1 MVFVT
6 IRPVISRV
14 HSFVLQGID
23 AVACEIEADLS
34 PVGLPKTT
42 VVGLPDTAVK
52 ESMERVRTAVLNSGY
67 RFPQTRITINLAPA
81 DVKKE
86 GPVYDLPFAVAL
98 LRAEGAIQPSM
109 DGRPR
114 IDDFLIAGELA
125 LDGRIRPVKGVISVA
140 LLARQLKVRGV
151 IVPKENAAEAA
162 VVDGIEVL
170 GVSTLGEVVGLF
182 NGVLMIE
189 PHKTVEAESLIA
201 QAKPLVDFGDVRGQE
216 AAKRAITIAAAGAHN
231 ILMIGP
237 AGTGKTMMA
246 KALPGVL
253 PPLTRDEALE
263 VTRIFSSV
271 GRIPKGQALMV
282 HRPVRTPHHTA
293 SAPAIIG
300 GGTVPR
306 PGDVSLAHRGV
317 LFLDEM
323 PEFSRDV
330 LETLR
335 QPLEDGCVTIARAHS
350 SMKFP
355 AQFML
360 VAALNPT
367 PKGDMATAGDVIGQ
381 RAMEKYLS
389 KISGP
394 LIDRIDI
401 HIEVPAVPYKQL
413 TSQARG
419 TDTATIRHRVLEARE
434 VQHQRQGNKT
444 NAELSGKMLDK
455 FAAMDDQAQMM
466 LGQAMTEM
474 GLSARAYDKVRRV
487 ARTIADLEKSER
499 VQSHHV
505 GEAVQ
510 YRLLDRVL

>member
-1 MVFVT
+1 M
-6 IRPVISRV
+6 ISRV

-23 AVACEIEADLS
+23 AIACEIEADLS

-42 VVGLPDTAVK
+42 VVGLPDIAVK
-52 ESMERVRTAVLNSGY
+52 ESMERVRTALLNSGF
-67 RFPQTRITINLAPA
+67 RFPQSRITINLAPA

-86 GPVYDLPFAVAL
+86 GPVYDLPFAIAL
-98 LRAEGAIQPSM
+98 LRAEGGIQPST

-114 IDDFLIAGELA
+114 IDDYLIAGELA
-125 LDGRIRPVKGVISVA
+125 LDGRIRPIKGVICQA
-140 LLARQLKVRGV
+140 LLAKSLKVRGV
-151 IVPKENAAEAA
+151 IVPSANAAEAA
-162 VVDGIEVL
+162 AVEGIEVL

-182 NGVLMIE
+182 NGQCTVA
-189 PHKTVEAESLIA
+189 PHQTIDAETIIA
-201 QAKPLVDFGDVRGQE
+201 HTKPAVDFGDIRGQE
-216 AAKRAITIAAAGAHN
+216 AAKRAITVAAAGAHN

-263 VTRIFSSV
+263 VTRIYSSV
-271 GRIPKGQALMV
+271 GRIPRGKPLMT

-293 SAPAIIG
+293 SSPAIIG
-300 GGTVPR
+300 GGSIPR

-335 QPLEDGCVTIARAHS
+335 QPLEDGCVTVARAQGS
-350 SMKFP
+350 VKFP

-360 VAALNPT
+360 VGALNPT
-367 PKGDMATAGDVIGQ
+367 AKGTMAQDEIGQ
-381 RAMEKYLS
+381 RAMEKYLARL
-389 KISGP
+389 SGP

-401 HIEVPAVPYKQL
+401 HIEVPSVPYKQL

-419 TDTATIRHRVLEARE
+419 TDTSTIRQRVLDARE
-434 VQHQRQGNKT
+434 IQQKRQGAQT
-444 NAELSGKMLDK
+444 NSELTGKLLDK
-455 FAAMDDQAQMM
+455 HAALDDAAQTI
-466 LGQAMTEM
+466 LGQAMVELK
-474 GLSARAYDKVRRV
+474 LSARAYDKLRRV
-487 ARTIADLEKSER
+487 ARTIADLEGSER
-499 VQSHHV
+499 VQASHIA
-505 GEAVQ
+505 EAVQ
-510 YRLLDRVL
+510 YRLLDRIV

>member
-1 MVFVT
+1 M
-6 IRPVISRV
+6 ISRV

-23 AVACEIEADLS
+23 AISCEIEADLS

-42 VVGLPDTAVK
+42 VVGLPDVAVK
-52 ESMERVRTAVLNSGY
+52 ESMERVRTAILNSGF

-86 GPVYDLPFAVAL
+86 GPVYDLPFALAL
-98 LRAEGAIQPSM
+98 LRAEGAIEPSAP
-109 DGRPR
+109 GGTRPQT
-114 IDDFLIAGELA
+114 DDYVIAGELA
-125 LDGRIRPVKGVISVA
+125 LDGRVRPIKGVISLA
-140 LLARQLKVRGV
+140 LLARQKKARGV
-151 IVPKENAAEAA
+151 IVPIENAAEAA
-162 VVDGIEVL
+162 AVDGIEVL
-170 GVSTLGEVVGLF
+170 GVKTLGEVVAFF
-182 NGVLMIE
+182 NGQCRIE
-189 PHKTVEAESLIA
+189 SHKTIDAQSLIEH
-201 QAKPLVDFGDVRGQE
+201 AKPQVDFGDIRGQE
-216 AAKRAITIAAAGAHN
+216 AAKRAVTIAAAGGHN

-263 VTRIFSSV
+263 VTRIYSAV
-271 GRIPKGQALMV
+271 GKIPKGQPLMV
-282 HRPVRTPHHTA
+282 NRPVRSPHHTA
-293 SAPAIIG
+293 SGPAIVG
-300 GGTVPR
+300 GGAIPR

-335 QPLEDGCVTIARAHS
+335 QPLEDGCVTVARAHGS
-350 SMKFP
+350 VKFP

-367 PKGDMATAGDVIGQ
+367 PKGDMASDEYSQ

-401 HIEVPAVPYKQL
+401 HIEVPAVPFKQL
-413 TSQARG
+413 AAPVHRG
-419 TDTATIRHRVLEARE
+419 TDTTTIRAKVMVARH
-434 VQHQRQGNKT
+434 VQCNRQGATLNS
-444 NAELSGKMLDK
+444 ELGGKLLDK
-455 FAAMDDQAQMM
+455 FAALDDRAQMI
-466 LGQAMTEM
+466 LGQAMNEM
-474 GLSARAYDKVRRV
+474 GLSARAYDKIRRV
-487 ARTIADLEKSER
+487 ARTIADLENTER
-499 VQSHHV
+499 VSDSHV
-505 GEAVQ
+505 AEAVG
-510 YRLLDRVL
+510 YRLLDRVLK